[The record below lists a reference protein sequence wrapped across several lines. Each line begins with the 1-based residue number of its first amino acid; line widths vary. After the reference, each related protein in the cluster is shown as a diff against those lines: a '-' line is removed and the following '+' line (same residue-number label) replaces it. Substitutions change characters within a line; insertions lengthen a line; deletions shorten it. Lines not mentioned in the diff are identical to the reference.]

1 LENEGESM
9 NSGKDDDLIAAL
21 GTTIGEAA
29 IGIVRL
35 SGSGTVE
42 LADRIFKPYRI
53 SENDGKYRS
62 HQMRLG
68 HIIDN
73 QGKLIDEV
81 MLCIMLAPR
90 TYTRQDVAEIYCHG
104 GVIAVQRVLN
114 LVLSAGARLAEPG
127 EFTKR
132 AFLNGRIDL
141 AQAEAVL
148 EIIRAR
154 SDRGLSIALKQLDGS
169 LSELLQGLRINLRM
183 MLVQVEAEIDFP
195 EDVEDL
201 SQDDLLRKTRELL
214 NLVDHLISK
223 GKIGRVYREG
233 LNTVLLGKP
242 NTGKSTLLNS
252 LVGEQRALVTDQP
265 GTTRDLIEEVVMI
278 KGLPVKLI
286 DTAGIREDADFI
298 ELLGID
304 RARQAIE
311 NADLVVVLLD
321 AGTGLTEDDLMVLRN
336 ISGRPGVILIN
347 KSDLTEPKIKAEDL
361 LELAEGKP
369 VLSISA
375 RLGWGL
381 DDFKET
387 LIELVGA
394 HQVTQEPVMITRQRH
409 LDTLCR
415 VHASLANALLT
426 MEGGWPADCLAV
438 DLWEAWTNIG
448 EILGEEVDEDIINS
462 IFSDFCIG
470 K

>member
-1 LENEGESM
+1 
-9 NSGKDDDLIAAL
+9 
-21 GTTIGEAA
+21 
-29 IGIVRL
+29 
-35 SGSGTVE
+35 
-42 LADRIFKPYRI
+42 
-53 SENDGKYRS
+53 
-62 HQMRLG
+62 
-68 HIIDN
+68 
-73 QGKLIDEV
+73 
-81 MLCIMLAPR
+81 
-90 TYTRQDVAEIYCHG
+90 
-104 GVIAVQRVLN
+104 
-114 LVLSAGARLAEPG
+114 
-127 EFTKR
+127 
-132 AFLNGRIDL
+132 
-141 AQAEAVL
+141 
-148 EIIRAR
+148 
-154 SDRGLSIALKQLDGS
+154 
-169 LSELLQGLRINLRM
+169 
-183 MLVQVEAEIDFP
+183 
-195 EDVEDL
+195 
-201 SQDDLLRKTRELL
+201 
-214 NLVDHLISK
+214 
-223 GKIGRVYREG
+223 
-233 LNTVLLGKP
+233 
-242 NTGKSTLLNS
+242 
-252 LVGEQRALVTDQP
+252 VGEQRALVTDQP

-304 RARQAIE
+304 RARQAIK